1 MTQFDFMVGQLSIGC
16 QSRPSPE
23 AQSIAQSI
31 VEKYILNGYSITAGL
46 VHKAVDQPT
55 VDVSE

>member
-1 MTQFDFMVGQLSIGC
+1 MTPFDFMVGQLSIGC

-23 AQSIAQSI
+23 AQSIAQTI
-31 VEKYILNGYSITAGL
+31 VEKYMLNGYSITKGV
-46 VHKAVDQPT
+46 VHLAVDQPA